1 MPTVSNPKISSLLR
15 VLTLVEVIV
24 LFLAGCGMFF
34 LPKVVAPFWPWTVA
48 PFNASFLGAVYAAAM
63 IAAVMQTAY
72 ARWSPTRI
80 VTPMIFIFTL
90 IIILLSL
97 VHLDRFDFQ
106 RPEVWIWF
114 ALYIVIPINAGVHIY
129 LYRQIPPADTTPP
142 SMFGKNLLLIQG
154 IILGVYGMALLVIP
168 TTAASIWAWKIDIFH
183 AQLYSVTFLTPA
195 LGAILLVKAASKVE
209 WLSMGLTQ
217 SALGLL
223 PLIGLVVVDASAK
236 RVNWDSAGAWIWIT
250 LFSAIFII
258 GLWMLGQ
265 AQRSKNNI

>member
-15 VLTLVEVIV
+15 GLTLVEVVV

-34 LPKVVAPFWPWTVA
+34 LPKVVTPFWLWTVE

-80 VTPMIFIFTL
+80 VTPMIFIFTF

-97 VHLDRFDFQ
+97 VHLDQFDFQ

-129 LYRQIPPADTTPP
+129 LYRQIPPADTTSP
-142 SMFGKNLLLIQG
+142 SAFGKTLLLVQG
-154 IILGVYGMALLVIP
+154 VILGVYGVALLIIP
-168 TTAASIWAWKIDIFH
+168 TTAASI
-183 AQLYSVTFLTPA
+183 
-195 LGAILLVKAASKVE
+195 
-209 WLSMGLTQ
+209 
-217 SALGLL
+217 
-223 PLIGLVVVDASAK
+223 
-236 RVNWDSAGAWIWIT
+236 
-250 LFSAIFII
+250 
-258 GLWMLGQ
+258 
-265 AQRSKNNI
+265 

>member
-1 MPTVSNPKISSLLR
+1 MSTVSNPKISSLLR
-15 VLTLVEVIV
+15 FLTFVEVVV

-34 LPKVVAPFWPWTVA
+34 LPKVVTPFWPWTVA
-48 PFNASFLGAVYAAAM
+48 PFNASFLGAVYTAAM

-90 IIILLSL
+90 IIILLSI
-97 VHLDRFDFQ
+97 VHLDQFDFQ

-114 ALYIVIPINAGVHIY
+114 LLYIIIPVNAGVHIY

-142 SMFGKNLLLIQG
+142 SGFGKNLLLVQG

-168 TTAASIWAWKIDIFH
+168 TTAAGIWPWKIDVFH

-195 LGAILLVKAASKVE
+195 LGALLLVKAASKIE

-217 SALGLL
+217 SILGLF
-223 PLIGLVVVDASAK
+223 PLIGLFVVDASAK
-236 RVNWDSAGAWIWIT
+236 RVSWDSAGTWIWIT
-250 LFSAIFII
+250 LFSTIFII

-265 AQRSKNNI
+265 AQKAKNNI